1 MKLQDI
7 GYTLKCHYLRGC
19 MTGCLK
25 TGGEGGAKAGGTASQ
40 IVRGVGQAHQ
50 AARCDAHLQLCQS
63 KQLLARYEATLATAS
78 EPTCSVADPDPGWIE
93 DKDPDPG

>member
-1 MKLQDI
+1 
-7 GYTLKCHYLRGC
+7 

-25 TGGEGGAKAGGTASQ
+25 AGGEGGAKAGGTASQ

-63 KQLLARYEATLATAS
+63 KQLLARYEVTLATAS
-78 EPTCSVADPDPGWIE
+78 EPTCSVADPDPECGAFLN
-93 DKDPDPG
+93 PVDPGSGMDRR